1 MRRFS
6 IAFATKVSSFF
17 WALLVLAFASGD
29 ATAQSR
35 FLTFERN
42 IDRPGFDYSN
52 TPSLGAEDCSL
63 ACQLENR
70 CRAFTFVKPGVQGPS
85 ARCYLKTAVPRA
97 RRSACCTSGF
107 RKAAAGPID

>member
-1 MRRFS
+1 MV
-6 IAFATKVSSFF
+6 FAAKVSSFF
-17 WALLVLAFASGD
+17 LLALLVLTFVSGD
-29 ATAQSR
+29 AVAQSR

-42 IDRPGFDYSN
+42 VDRPGFDYSN
-52 TPSLGAEDCSL
+52 TPSLGAEDCSF

-70 CRAFTFVKPGVQGPS
+70 CRAFTFVRPGVQGPS

-107 RKAAAGPID
+107 RKAPAGRID